1 MSKQLDSTIQSK
13 IHELRGVK
21 IILDFDIAELYDV
34 PTKVLKQSIRRNKDR
49 FPEDFM
55 FELTENEWLNLRSQI
70 VTSFGEESA
79 IVRLH
84 LQNMAWLCF
93 PDCCAVK

>member
-1 MSKQLDSTIQSK
+1 MSKQLDSVIQRK

-55 FELTENEWLNLRSQI
+55 FQLKDQEVTNLRSQI
-70 VTSFGEESA
+70 GISSCQIPVE
-79 IVRLH
+79 
-84 LQNMAWLCF
+84 
-93 PDCCAVK
+93 

>member
-1 MSKQLDSTIQSK
+1 MSKQIANVIQRK

-55 FELTENEWLNLRSQI
+55 FELTENE
-70 VTSFGEESA
+70 
-79 IVRLH
+79 
-84 LQNMAWLCF
+84 
-93 PDCCAVK
+93 